1 MNTTSATTITLNI
14 IQMHLYFP
22 LSVPSIHIKLVL
34 FVLVSNFIKRGT
46 KMVKEATSPPFPPSK
61 ASPRG
66 YQEFQR
72 LL

>member
-34 FVLVSNFIKRGT
+34 FMLVSNFIKRGT
-46 KMVKEATSPPFPPSK
+46 KMVKEATSPPFPP
-61 ASPRG
+61 
-66 YQEFQR
+66 Q
-72 LL
+72 